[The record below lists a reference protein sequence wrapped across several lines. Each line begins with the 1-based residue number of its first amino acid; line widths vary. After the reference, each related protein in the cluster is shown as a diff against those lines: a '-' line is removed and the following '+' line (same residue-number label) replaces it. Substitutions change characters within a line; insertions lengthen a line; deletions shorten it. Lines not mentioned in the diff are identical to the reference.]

1 MLSVFS
7 KNGKKYVNI
16 SRKSWK
22 SYLDIKSPHRYY
34 DYNTLECSKNVWCA
48 TCNSGLGSWSETC
61 VNKITNFNLQ
71 KYQNILS
78 KRDEKDEKDYHF
90 YEIEIHENEP
100 KWY

>member
-1 MLSVFS
+1 MLSIFS
-7 KNGKKYVNI
+7 KNGKNYVKI

-34 DYNTLECSKNVWCA
+34 DYNALECSKNVWCA